1 MSFRLKRLRILTGG
15 PHVAVLSK
23 EDSEKLDIHD
33 GDRIRITLSSKNGKK
48 LKSEIAIVD
57 IGSSKKMIKPG
68 ELGLYDDTYH
78 ELFDS
83 LDKAQVSPNA
93 DFELIGKPLS
103 IECIRKKLD
112 GKTLTKEELFTI
124 ISDIVDDILS
134 PVEISYFV
142 AGSYCYGLNYPETV
156 NLTKAMIETGDR
168 LRFKEKIVV
177 DKHCVGG
184 VAGNRTTMIFVPLL
198 AAAGLLVP
206 KTSSRAI
213 TSPAGTADT
222 VEVLCPV
229 SFSTKE
235 IEKLVKKTKGCMV
248 WGGAVKLAPADDK
261 IIHVEAPMSIDA
273 EGQLLASIM
282 AKKGSAD
289 ASHLIVDVPYGVGS
303 KVVSKKDA
311 ERLKYLFERVS
322 KGLGIKTK
330 VLFTDGSNPIGNG
343 IGPLLEARDVLYV
356 LENHASQPEDLRE
369 KSLMLAGAALEL
381 AGKVGKGK
389 GYSYAQELL
398 ESGKALTKFKEIIRA
413 QGGKITE
420 SRQLRL
426 AKHSYDVVS
435 PHSGKVKR
443 VKNGVIADLS
453 KTLGAPQDQKAG
465 VILHKK
471 RGQSV
476 KRGDLLYTLYAEN
489 ESKLNQAKLVLKKD
503 KGYVF

>member
-1 MSFRLKRLRILTGG
+1 
-15 PHVAVLSK
+15 
-23 EDSEKLDIHD
+23 
-33 GDRIRITLSSKNGKK
+33 
-48 LKSEIAIVD
+48 
-57 IGSSKKMIKPG
+57 
-68 ELGLYDDTYH
+68 
-78 ELFDS
+78 
-83 LDKAQVSPNA
+83 
-93 DFELIGKPLS
+93 
-103 IECIRKKLD
+103 
-112 GKTLTKEELFTI
+112 
-124 ISDIVDDILS
+124 
-134 PVEISYFV
+134 
-142 AGSYCYGLNYPETV
+142 
-156 NLTKAMIETGDR
+156 
-168 LRFKEKIVV
+168 
-177 DKHCVGG
+177 
-184 VAGNRTTMIFVPLL
+184 
-198 AAAGLLVP
+198 
-206 KTSSRAI
+206 
-213 TSPAGTADT
+213 
-222 VEVLCPV
+222 
-229 SFSTKE
+229 
-235 IEKLVKKTKGCMV
+235 
-248 WGGAVKLAPADDK
+248 
-261 IIHVEAPMSIDA
+261 
-273 EGQLLASIM
+273 
-282 AKKGSAD
+282 
-289 ASHLIVDVPYGVGS
+289 
-303 KVVSKKDA
+303 
-311 ERLKYLFERVS
+311 
-322 KGLGIKTK
+322 
-330 VLFTDGSNPIGNG
+330 
-343 IGPLLEARDVLYV
+343 VLYV